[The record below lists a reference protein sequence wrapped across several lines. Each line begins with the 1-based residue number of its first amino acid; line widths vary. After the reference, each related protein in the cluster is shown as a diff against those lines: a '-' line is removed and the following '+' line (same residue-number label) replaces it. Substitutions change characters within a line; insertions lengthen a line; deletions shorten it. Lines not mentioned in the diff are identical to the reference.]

1 MSRASK
7 LRSPGLRER
16 LDEGLDGGGGGDGTN
31 GLISARGHQSTCGLV
46 LQHRTL
52 QYGFGAL
59 GLSRFR
65 HREFDVFEAAA
76 QHQVTA
82 LGLEHENDAILKE
95 IFDIQVEGPS
105 TLTGGCHFLS

>member
-16 LDEGLDGGGGGDGTN
+16 LDEGLDGGCGGDGKN

-76 QHQVTA
+76 QQVSNCA
-82 LGLEHENDAILKE
+82 RAW
-95 IFDIQVEGPS
+95 S
-105 TLTGGCHFLS
+105 TKRCHI

>member
-76 QHQVTA
+76 QQVSNCA
-82 LGLEHENDAILKE
+82 RLGARKDAIFNGDPGFRELRRHRAKKSGE
-95 IFDIQVEGPS
+95 RA
-105 TLTGGCHFLS
+105 L